1 MQEFIREET
10 NKNTK
15 SLGIYCFHL
24 NLIYVKDLEKTEVPG
39 SMEHEKTGLPPCL
52 QENQDVIN
60 LRSKCSQTD
69 RKSTLE

>member
-15 SLGIYCFHL
+15 SLGFHL

-39 SMEHEKTGLPPCL
+39 SMEHE
-52 QENQDVIN
+52 
-60 LRSKCSQTD
+60 
-69 RKSTLE
+69 

>member
-24 NLIYVKDLEKTEVPG
+24 NLIYVKDLEKAEVPG
-39 SMEHEKTGLPPCL
+39 SMEHE
-52 QENQDVIN
+52 
-60 LRSKCSQTD
+60 
-69 RKSTLE
+69 